1 MKKTKAF
8 HILRLGLGITFL
20 WIGVLILQN
29 PSAWASFIR
38 PWAAHLLFVPAKEA
52 MIAAG
57 ILDIAVG
64 FFLVVNM
71 FTWIAGLVGAVHL
84 GMVLVVS
91 GINADTVRDIGLL
104 GAALSLGISTMPR
117 LRKK

>member
-1 MKKTKAF
+1 MKKSKAF

-20 WIGVLILQN
+20 WIGVLILKS
-29 PSAWASFIR
+29 PSGWAAFIS
-38 PWAAHLLFVPAKEA
+38 PWAANLLLVPAKEA

-57 ILDIAVG
+57 ILDVAVG

-71 FTWIAGLVGAVHL
+71 FTWIAAIIGAMHLV
-84 GMVLVVS
+84 MVLIVS

-104 GAALSLGISTMPR
+104 GAALYLGISTMPR